1 MSSSPIPEASVKQK
15 ALGFY
20 ACPVCGR
27 EGLTS
32 LEACAWPG
40 EGGNKEAG
48 LQCFGCK
55 VAFPVIDGIPRF
67 VPSDNYAGSFG
78 YQWNLHG
85 NTQLDSVTG
94 FPISR
99 NRLFDAT
106 GWPENMRGETIL
118 EAGSGAGRFTEVLL
132 GTGAEVFSFD
142 YSSAVEAN
150 GRNNGGNGRLHLF
163 QGDIRNIPLR
173 RAAFDRVLCLGVIQH
188 TPDPE
193 SSFRSLTRFVR
204 PGGRLV
210 VDVYAKK
217 LLSLMHW
224 KYLLRPITTRM
235 NKERLYKIVNASV
248 PLLLPVSTCLK
259 RLAGRAGARLVP
271 IAEHSQLGL
280 PVELRKQWSI
290 LDTFDMY
297 SPAHDHPQTLATMRR
312 WFEEAAFVDVSV
324 RYGPNGIVGKG
335 RRPGPSIGESE
346 TEWL

>member
-1 MSSSPIPEASVKQK
+1 MTSSLHQEFSMKQK
-15 ALGFY
+15 ELSFY

-27 EGLTS
+27 AGLAA
-32 LEACAWPG
+32 LEARACSD
-40 EGGNKEAG
+40 EGGNIAAG
-48 LQCFGCK
+48 IECPDCK
-55 VAFPVIDGIPRF
+55 ASFPVIGGIPRF

-78 YQWNLHG
+78 YQWNIHG

-94 FPISR
+94 CPISR

-106 GWPENMRGETIL
+106 GWPENMHGETIL

-150 GRNNGGNGRLHLF
+150 GRNNGGKGHLHLF

-193 SSFRSLTRFVR
+193 SSFRSLTSFVR
-204 PGGRLV
+204 PGGHLV

-217 LLSLMHW
+217 LLSLLHW

-235 NKERLYKIVNASV
+235 NKERLYNIVNASV
-248 PLLLPVSTCLK
+248 PLLLPVSTCL
-259 RLAGRAGARLVP
+259 RRWVGRAGARLMP

-280 PVELRKQWSI
+280 PVELREPWSI

-297 SPAHDHPQTLATMRR
+297 SPAYDHPQTLATVKR
-312 WFEEAAFVDVSV
+312 WFAEAAFVDVSV

-335 RRPGPSIGESE
+335 RRPSPFTGESE
-346 TEWL
+346 PERL